1 MKRILL
7 EDSQQIVFK
16 MEKNII
22 SVFKVDSSL
31 VPMPIVPKAE
41 IKEKTLNNI

>member
-16 MEKNII
+16 MEKNLI

-31 VPMPIVPKAE
+31 VPKPVAPKAE
-41 IKEKTLNNI
+41 IKEKTLNNV